1 MSSRSSITALTAFL
15 ALHLAATMDLE
26 AGSSHENAVTS
37 KRNALS
43 VCTMCQGLADEA
55 GGHPSGRVFAEPGW
69 SNHYLYF
76 HYPNLMLLSES
87 ARNGCYF
94 CAFLL
99 RVLSYFEGLRAGPH
113 SWKRELDKAWHEAEG
128 LERKREGTFD
138 IGRDTD
144 EVVRLMENLEITGKH
159 FYFKEALPERLGRIV
174 LSAYCED
181 SVGIWKEAEKASL
194 RVGLQTRAG
203 DPSELGARIDYRKPP
218 AEPSDSDSFYVP
230 APDLLSKSYVALVH
244 RWMMTCATKHQ
255 QCRTHFG
262 QPPKLPTRV
271 LDISST
277 PATEEITN
285 VRLVETYGSEGE
297 YACLSYCWGPVAQ
310 RSMTTKSNRDRYMKS
325 IPLEKLPE
333 TISDALKLCCK
344 LGFRYVWID
353 SLCIIQDDEED
364 WNREA
369 SRMAGVYSKS
379 ALTLAVHLCE
389 KSSESF
395 LQKRQLQKQ
404 SEAPALPRDPSEW
417 LSGPASVSDNTTRLA
432 YKDKT
437 TGEERVVHLWAYARN
452 RATRF
457 LFYGWNGTRDTDIK
471 RKTPWLDRAWALQE
485 WLLSPRV
492 LHINEMTMW
501 DCFEGY
507 GNELECRHMIP
518 NPLLRAPSLL
528 GTNKSWCDIVEDY
541 TRRKITKDTDRL
553 PALAGLAEQYK
564 EVTGKEYLA
573 GLWLED
579 LPAKLLWRGR
589 GDVEPQT
596 NYCAPSWSW
605 ASLKGSVRFE
615 ANRADQGNKPIA
627 SVVSAHCEYFPPG
640 TLSTVTSGWLDL
652 DGRMILVTGCNVKE
666 LESEDSGFVVF
677 TDLDAGGYAGWET
690 SLDQSKDC
698 IIEGIGY
705 YQCFLLPTVVNH
717 DHQITMA
724 VLLQEVEEQSGGKD
738 TFRRIGYA
746 DTIELD
752 TMEIEGWEKRSIRL
766 I

>member
-1 MSSRSSITALTAFL
+1 
-15 ALHLAATMDLE
+15 MDLE
-26 AGSSHENAVTS
+26 AGSRHESAVAS

-43 VCTMCQGLADEA
+43 VCTMCRGLAEEA
-55 GGHPSGRVFAEPGW
+55 GGHPSGRVF
-69 SNHYLYF
+69 SNARWLGHDYLYF

-99 RVLSYFEGLRAGPH
+99 RVLRYFKGFWGRPN
-113 SWKRELDKAWHEAEG
+113 SWNRILDKAWHQAEG

-138 IGRDTD
+138 MGRDTD
-144 EVVRLMENLEITGKH
+144 AVVRLMENLKIKGIDFGSE
-159 FYFKEALPERLGRIV
+159 EALPECLGRIV

-181 SVGIWKEAEKASL
+181 LVGIWKEAENGVL
-194 RVGLQTRAG
+194 GVGIQTRVEG
-203 DPSELGARIDYRKPP
+203 NPGRELEAWIDYRKPP
-218 AEPSDSDSFYVP
+218 AEPSDPDGFYGP
-230 APDLLSKSYVALVH
+230 AQDLLSKSHVTLVH
-244 RWMMTCATKHQ
+244 RWMRTCATKHGK
-255 QCRTHFG
+255 CRTHLG
-262 QPPKLPTRV
+262 LAPKLPTRV
-271 LDISST
+271 LDISSS

-285 VRLVETYGSEGE
+285 VRLVETYGSKGE

-310 RSMTTKSNRDRYMKS
+310 KSMTTKSNRDRYLKS
-325 IPLEKLPE
+325 IPLEELPE

-344 LGFRYVWID
+344 LGIRYLWVD

-364 WNREA
+364 WYREA

-389 KSSESF
+389 KSDESF
-395 LQKRQLQKQ
+395 LQKRLQQKR
-404 SEAPALPRDPSEW
+404 SGAPASPRDLSEW
-417 LSGPASVSDNTTRLA
+417 LSGPASVSENTTRLA
-432 YKDKT
+432 YTDRT
-437 TGEERVVHLWAYARN
+437 TGEERVVHLWANYHN

-457 LFYGWNGTRDTDIK
+457 PFYGWYNTRKTATE
-471 RKTPWLDRAWALQE
+471 RRTPWLDRAWTLQE

-518 NPLLRAPSLL
+518 NPLLRAPNLL
-528 GTNKSWCDIVEDY
+528 GTDNSWYDIVEDY
-541 TRRKITKDTDRL
+541 TERNITKDTDRL

-579 LPAKLLWRGR
+579 LPIKLLWRR
-589 GDVEPQT
+589 VGDHEPPT

-605 ASLKGSVRFE
+605 ASPKGSVEFSTILTI
-615 ANRADQGNKPIA
+615 AGNKPIA
-627 SVVSAHCEYFPPG
+627 SVISAHCEYFPPG

-652 DGRMILVTGCNVKE
+652 DGPIILVTGCDDEGSVTE
-666 LESEDSGFVVF
+666 YDDEGSEFAVYTGGCSLSASEDVC
-677 TDLDAGGYAGWET
+677 WET
-690 SLDQSKDC
+690 SLDQYTDC
-698 IIEGIGY
+698 IEEVIDQY
-705 YQCFLLPTVVNH
+705 KCFLLPIVVNH
-717 DHQITMA
+717 DHEQTTAI
-724 VLLQEVEEQSGGKD
+724 LLQEVEEQSGGED

-746 DTIELD
+746 STFELD
-752 TMEIEGWEKRSIRL
+752 TIRLEDWEKRSIRL